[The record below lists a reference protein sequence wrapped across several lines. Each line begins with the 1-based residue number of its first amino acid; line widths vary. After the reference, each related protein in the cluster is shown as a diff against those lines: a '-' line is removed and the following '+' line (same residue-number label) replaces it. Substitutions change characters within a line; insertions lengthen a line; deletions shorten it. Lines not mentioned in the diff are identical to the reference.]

1 MTNNSEDGWKASV
14 VIDVVRCSRDFKG
27 FGRISSGSGPEER
40 DEDEY
45 TFTIPV
51 DDLFVSFIPLSHEC

>member
-1 MTNNSEDGWKASV
+1 MKASV

-51 DDLFVSFIPLSHEC
+51 DDLFVSFISLLLRY